1 MVKQGVILAAG
12 RGSRIFPLSVHYPKP
27 LLPVLNKPVLEYQ
40 IEVMRAA
47 GIDDIVIVIGTLG
60 SDIKTYLAN
69 GSKLGVSI
77 SYVVDDNPQGIAS
90 SLAKTRDKIFG
101 PFALFLGD
109 IFVANA
115 DISSAVLLFARRGA
129 EGLVIGKRET
139 DEEAVRR
146 NFSVVSDRSG
156 RVIRVIEKP
165 KKPPSLFKGYG
176 LYLFS
181 PAIFEAIAKT
191 GKSSLRNEYEITDS
205 IQTLIDMGGKVYA
218 EEWDNWDFNLS
229 YPADLLNCNLK
240 LLKENKLDFLIGRD
254 VQVGKDTRIISSV
267 IGDRARL
274 DNIWIEDCLV
284 LPEVELSGAK
294 TAVKR
299 HILGQNFSIV
309 A

>member
-1 MVKQGVILAAG
+1 
-12 RGSRIFPLSVHYPKP
+12 
-27 LLPVLNKPVLEYQ
+27 
-40 IEVMRAA
+40 MRAA
-47 GIDDIVIVIGTLG
+47 GIEDIVIVIGTLG
-60 SDIKTYLAN
+60 AAIKKYLAN

-90 SLAKTRDKIFG
+90 SLAKTREKILG

-115 DISSAVLLFARRGA
+115 DINSAVLLFMRRGA

-139 DEEAVRR
+139 DPEAVRR
-146 NFSVVSDRSG
+146 NFSVVSDRFG
-156 RVIRVIEKP
+156 RVTKVVEKP
-165 KKPPSLFKGYG
+165 KKPQSLFKGYG

-191 GKSSLRNEYEITDS
+191 PRSALRNEYEITDS
-205 IQTLIDMGGKVYA
+205 IQTLINMGGKVYA
-218 EEWDNWDFNLS
+218 QEWNNWDYNLS

-240 LLKENKLDFLIGRD
+240 LLKENKLDFLIGRN
-254 VQVGKDTRIISSV
+254 VQVGKDTKIVSSV
-267 IGDRARL
+267 VGDRAVL
-274 DNIWIEDCLV
+274 DNVWIEDCLV

-299 HILGQNFSIV
+299 HILGQNFSI
-309 A
+309 AA